1 MSHFK
6 HIALYQTVDVV
17 LVLKGTVVFCFFFL
31 NRYKAATASQQSCN
45 YVIVRYFLSVC
56 VD

>member
-17 LVLKGTVVFCFFFL
+17 LVLKGTVVFFCFFFL

-45 YVIVRYFLSVC
+45 YVIV
-56 VD
+56 